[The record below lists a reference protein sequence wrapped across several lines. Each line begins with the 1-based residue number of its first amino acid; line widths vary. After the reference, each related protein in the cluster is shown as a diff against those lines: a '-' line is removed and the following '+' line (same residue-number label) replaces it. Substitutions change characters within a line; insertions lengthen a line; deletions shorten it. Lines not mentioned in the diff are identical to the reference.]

1 MHFVFE
7 SLGEQQIIFD
17 IETIVGNMMY
27 RVNDEVDNDNED
39 VEENLV
45 FDNEDEWTDVFV
57 WSRMAI

>member
-45 FDNEDEWTDVFV
+45 FDNEDE
-57 WSRMAI
+57 

>member
-1 MHFVFE
+1 
-7 SLGEQQIIFD
+7 
-17 IETIVGNMMY
+17 MMY